1 MKRTSMQHLEMEDT
15 RKNFLSSLTAILL
28 QLTGIHLLIK
38 LLKNLKKNMAKG
50 SIFSILNLVKL
61 MKLWKKPRKKKLT
74 VSYLI

>member
-28 QLTGIHLLIK
+28 QLTGIRLLIK
-38 LLKNLKKNMAKG
+38 LLENLKKNMAKG

-61 MKLWKKPRKKKLT
+61 TKLWKKPRKKKLT